1 MDSILTF
8 LHVYATTCR
17 RTDGLWD
24 ARRPTLASTWPGN
37 ILFEVANIQ
46 SAVFTIDR
54 FQKVLGDFQ
63 NRIML
68 HYFIPHVDNAI
79 IINGDV
85 VCLAVTVLQHIE
97 EVTNRP
103 TRSPPRQICII

>member
-1 MDSILTF
+1 MFGILAVQLLLQLGQAIF
-8 LHVYATTCR
+8 F
-17 RTDGLWD
+17 
-24 ARRPTLASTWPGN
+24 SK
-37 ILFEVANIQ
+37 VANIQ
-46 SAVFTIDR
+46 SAVFTIYR
-54 FQKVLGDFQ
+54 FQKVLEDFQ

-79 IINGDV
+79 IINGDI